1 MGSRTSF
8 ACVESRARRDVSWDT
23 STHTAAARGV
33 RAAVGGTSS
42 LSSQQHAVEL
52 AKLRQRNYELSSQLN
67 EAGAKLIEKNQQLDE
82 IKRQY
87 ETMLRNLREEV
98 IEAQNQASPSEIDVI
113 LMVRLLRRAELNDAK
128 IVPIINKLFPP
139 PEGHKSWTK
148 LLLPKEES
156 H

>member
-1 MGSRTSF
+1 
-8 ACVESRARRDVSWDT
+8 
-23 STHTAAARGV
+23 
-33 RAAVGGTSS
+33 
-42 LSSQQHAVEL
+42 L
-52 AKLRQRNYELSSQLN
+52 QLN
-67 EAGAKLIEKNQQLDE
+67 EARAKFVEKNQQLDE

-98 IEAQNQASPSEIDVI
+98 IEAQNQASSSEIDVVS
-113 LMVRLLRRAELNDAK
+113 MVRLLRRAELNDAK
-128 IVPIINKLFPP
+128 IVPIINKSFPP